1 MKAYRLKIL
10 CCVFSMRSSLIKNQ
24 LPRPIGWV
32 RVDKYCK
39 RKRFLIDHSANF
51 DKLEK
56 MSNENK
62 ISLFLEMWE
71 NILLQQHDLLQQN
84 KEITK
89 NLPRLTTKF
98 DLLGKK

>member
-1 MKAYRLKIL
+1 MKDYRLKSL

-24 LPRPIGWV
+24 FPRPIGWV

-39 RKRFLIDHSANF
+39 RKRFLINHSANF

-71 NILLQQHDLLQQN
+71 NILLQQNDLLQQN

-89 NLPRLTTKF
+89 NLSRLTTKF